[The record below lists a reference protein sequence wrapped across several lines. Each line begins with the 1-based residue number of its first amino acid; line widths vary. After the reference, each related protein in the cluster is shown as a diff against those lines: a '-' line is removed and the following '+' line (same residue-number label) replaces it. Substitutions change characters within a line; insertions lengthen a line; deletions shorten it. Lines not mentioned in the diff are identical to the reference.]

1 MKRIIILLILIMFII
16 ITASCGNYNLKSTAV
31 IVNPKN
37 ITVQYLPD
45 DSVKLGEG
53 LTIIFEN
60 KSTNCFVF
68 PYNYNLIVY
77 GKVDNNYI
85 SVSKSLSVFSKD
97 DIYFEPVGSEL
108 SRQGLLILIE
118 KEDFPITKPTKMI
131 ARISGHLC
139 NDPSKTVSL
148 DLPYTL
154 EP

>member
-1 MKRIIILLILIMFII
+1 M
-16 ITASCGNYNLKSTAV
+16 KSTAV
-31 IVNPKN
+31 IVNPKY
-37 ITVQYLPD
+37 ITVRYIPD

-53 LTIIFEN
+53 LTINLEN

-97 DIYFEPVGSEL
+97 DITFEPGGSEL
-108 SRQGLLILIE
+108 SRHGFVILIE
-118 KEDFPITKPTKMI
+118 KEDFPITEPTKMI

-139 NDPSKTVSL
+139 NDPSKSVSL

>member
-1 MKRIIILLILIMFII
+1 MKRISILLILIVII
-16 ITASCGNYNLKSTAV
+16 VLATSCSNYNLKSTAV

-37 ITVQYLPD
+37 ISIRYLPD

-53 LTIIFEN
+53 LTINLEN

-68 PYNYNLIVY
+68 PYAYNLMVY
-77 GKVDNNYI
+77 GKVDNKYI
-85 SVSKSLSVFSKD
+85 NVTKSVSVFSKD
-97 DIYFEPVGSEL
+97 DIYFEPGGGEL
-108 SRQGLLILIE
+108 SRHGLVILIE
-118 KEDFPITKPTKMI
+118 KEDFPITEPTKMI

-139 NDPSKTVSL
+139 NDPTKTVSL